1 MADNKI
7 RIDVAFNSQKAEQNA
22 KNLSKA
28 LDEVKS
34 TMEQTAKT
42 DLNIDTKTAE
52 KGVKSLSSVFEKL
65 KDKLKSTISVNV
77 DSEKIKSDLN
87 AAKEYVAETF
97 SYIKNDIQKTID
109 VAKDPT
115 KYQIDTSEAEKRLDK
130 LDKEI
135 EKLKKKKSELFQSD
149 AAQELT
155 QKYQKNEADYR
166 QNLANAKTPQQ
177 KQAVE
182 NAHILDV
189 QDLKNQYSGFLSQVE
204 ETETKLKAANG
215 EVKELVTAIR
225 QSEDAEQRLNSGL
238 GQFTQKC
245 ETAKNSSN
253 GLVRAFRTM
262 TLPLQGVGVAFSTLS
277 NKIGAVKN
285 KVKQAVTSTRAFQA
299 VSKAASRVWNG
310 LHTAANRLKTAISK
324 VRSAFQ
330 KVSSLGS
337 KFGVNLKSSLSP
349 AESLKKKFTRVGLA
363 LLGARSAMML
373 FKQVVSSAMEN
384 NEKLQT
390 QLNAAKGVLGEAI
403 SPLINALVSMLSK
416 AVTFADAI
424 YQAFTGTSLVAKYNA
439 KQAEKTASATEDAAK
454 AAKEYKNQM
463 ASFDVANKLSDNS
476 SSSSSSG
483 GSSSGEG
490 GAIFETSSLDSWMN
504 QIIEKFKAGDWGSI
518 GRTIAGTINSALDDI
533 NWSGIQTKVK
543 TFCKDLS
550 DAVNGFI
557 DELDWGKVGNNVGE
571 AINTVTMGINTLVD
585 NIDWNGLG
593 AGFADGMNHLVDT
606 VDTDELGKTLS
617 AKIKIITDTLYG
629 FFNGDEKKGTSGFD
643 FKNFGGKIGDTVNSW
658 FNNIDWGKIA
668 SNMSDSISGAFK
680 TVTGFIKNLDTD
692 AIIDDIVDF
701 VKNIDWEG
709 IADSAFE
716 ALGAAVGKVF
726 KIAEKLGE
734 LFNDAFKNIT
744 SYFDDSIDEAGGNVI
759 EGIFNGIV
767 NWLKDVGNWMKEH
780 ILDPFINGFKEAFDI
795 HSPSK
800 NQDIIDLGKNLI
812 EGAFNGIVEWLKD
825 IKKWFQDNVFS
836 KITEAWDGLK
846 ELTVSI
852 GGNVLPTFDDLKDK
866 WDSIKEKGKTAMA
879 TIKGE
884 IHNKFKNLKTK
895 WDSIKNKT
903 NWKTIKGSVHNKFK
917 NLKSKWDSIKNKT
930 NWKTVKGS
938 IAKSFSNAKKSW
950 DGIKSKAETVT
961 TKLKDGIT
969 NAIKKI
975 LTSLCNMV
983 NKVIG
988 VLNKILPRGM
998 KISTVSPPKLARG
1011 GIVNNPGRGVTATVG
1026 EAGAEAILP
1035 LENNTGWMDLLAE
1048 RIANRINANGEVLQT
1063 IITLDGETIAKKIS
1077 QVNGRR
1083 NIRMNGGVV

>member
-7 RIDVAFNSQKAEQNA
+7 RIDVAFNSKNAEQNA

-52 KGVKSLSSVFEKL
+52 NGAKKLSKNFDEVKNSMKDISGLKIDASKAEKEL
-65 KDKLKSTISVNV
+65 KQVEKELERYQKKLNEAESGKLGEYN
-77 DSEKIKSDLN
+77 
-87 AAKEYVAETF
+87 KEYERITSGYENDKATASQTVNPQARNEQLANAEALA
-97 SYIKNDIQKTID
+97 NQQID
-109 VAKDPT
+109 ELNT
-115 KYQIDTSEAEKRLDK
+115 KYAKVLEET
-130 LDKEI
+130 
-135 EKLKKKKSELFQSD
+135 D
-149 AAQELT
+149 AYYTKIQQCKDRQQELT
-155 QKYQKNEADYR
+155 QAIEQARE
-166 QNLANAKTPQQ
+166 
-177 KQAVE
+177 KQAQE
-182 NAHILDV
+182 NALV
-189 QDLKNQYSGFLSQVE
+189 NKASGNF
-204 ETETKLKAANG
+204 
-215 EVKELVTAIR
+215 
-225 QSEDAEQRLNSGL
+225 DA
-238 GQFTQKC
+238 
-245 ETAKNSSN
+245 AKNSAN
-253 GLVRAFRTM
+253 RTKNEVKKTANEAQKASKKTRQFSGNM
-262 TLPLQGVGVAFSTLS
+262 KNSEKNARKTKSQTQKIKKDISAFS
-277 NKIGAVKN
+277 
-285 KVKQAVTSTRAFQA
+285 
-299 VSKAASRVWNG
+299 SKM
-310 LHTAANRLKTAISK
+310 K
-324 VRSAFQ
+324 
-330 KVSSLGS
+330 
-337 KFGVNLKSSLSP
+337 KFAGTFKSSIKP
-349 AESLKKKFTRVGLA
+349 AETMRKKFTKIGLA
-363 LLGARSAMML
+363 MLGARSAFML

-585 NIDWNGLG
+585 NIDWDGLG

-658 FNNIDWGKIA
+658 FKNIDWGKIA

-709 IADSAFE
+709 IAESAFE

-726 KIAEKLGE
+726 KIAQKLGE
-734 LFNDAFKNIT
+734 IFNDAFSNIT

-767 NWLKDVGNWMKEH
+767 NWLKDVGEWMKEH

-812 EGAFNGIVEWLKD
+812 EGAFNGIVDWLKD

-969 NAIKKI
+969 NGIQKI
-975 LTSLCNMV
+975 LNGLVNMV
-983 NKVIG
+983 NKVIK
-988 VLNKILPRGM
+988 VLNKLPN
-998 KISTVSPPKLARG
+998 IDIPLITAPKLARG

-1048 RIANRINANGEVLQT
+1048 RIANRVNANGEVLQT
-1063 IITLDGETIAKKIS
+1063 IITLDGETIAKKIT

>member
-22 KNLSKA
+22 KKLSKA
-28 LDEVKS
+28 LDEVKN

-42 DLNIDTKTAE
+42 DLDIDTKTAE
-52 KGVKSLSSVFEKL
+52 KSAKKLSKSFDEVKNSMKDISGLKIDASKAEKEL
-65 KDKLKSTISVNV
+65 KQVEKELERYQKKLNEAESGKLGEYN
-77 DSEKIKSDLN
+77 
-87 AAKEYVAETF
+87 KEYERITSGYESDKAAASQTKNSQARNEQLANAEALA
-97 SYIKNDIQKTID
+97 NQQID
-109 VAKDPT
+109 NLNT
-115 KYQIDTSEAEKRLDK
+115 KYAKVLEETDSYYAKIQQCKDR
-130 LDKEI
+130 
-135 EKLKKKKSELFQSD
+135 Q
-149 AAQELT
+149 QELT
-155 QKYQKNEADYR
+155 QAIEQAREKQAQQNALVNKASGNFDAAKKSANQTKNEVKKTANEAQRASKKTR
-166 QNLANAKTPQQ
+166 QFSSSMKSSERNARKT
-177 KQAVE
+177 K
-182 NAHILDV
+182 
-189 QDLKNQYSGFLSQVE
+189 SQ
-204 ETETKLKAANG
+204 
-215 EVKELVTAIR
+215 
-225 QSEDAEQRLNSGL
+225 
-238 GQFTQKC
+238 TQKI
-245 ETAKNSSN
+245 KKDIS
-253 GLVRAFRTM
+253 
-262 TLPLQGVGVAFSTLS
+262 AFS
-277 NKIGAVKN
+277 
-285 KVKQAVTSTRAFQA
+285 
-299 VSKAASRVWNG
+299 SKM
-310 LHTAANRLKTAISK
+310 K
-324 VRSAFQ
+324 
-330 KVSSLGS
+330 
-337 KFGVNLKSSLSP
+337 KFAGTFKSSIKP
-349 AESLKKKFTRVGLA
+349 AESMRKKFTKIGLA
-363 LLGARSAMML
+363 MLGARSAFML

-585 NIDWNGLG
+585 NIDWDGLG
-593 AGFADGMNHLVDT
+593 AGFADGMNHLVDS

-643 FKNFGGKIGDTVNSW
+643 FKNFGGTIADTVNSW

-709 IADSAFE
+709 IANSAFE

-726 KIAEKLGE
+726 KIAQKLGE
-734 LFNDAFKNIT
+734 IFNDAFSNIA

-767 NWLKDVGNWMKEH
+767 NWLKDVGKWMKEH

-903 NWKTIKGSVHNKFK
+903 NWKTIKGSVHKKFK

-938 IAKSFSNAKKSW
+938 IAKSFSKAKKSW

-1026 EAGAEAILP
+1026 EAGTEAILP

-1048 RIANRINANGEVLQT
+1048 RIANKINANGEVLQT

>member
-42 DLNIDTKTAE
+42 DLDIDTKTAE
-52 KGVKSLSSVFEKL
+52 KSAKKLSKSFDEVKNSMKDISGLKIDASKAEKEL
-65 KDKLKSTISVNV
+65 KQVEKELERYQKKLNEAESGKLGEYN
-77 DSEKIKSDLN
+77 
-87 AAKEYVAETF
+87 KEYERITSGYESDKAAASKTKNSQARNEQLANAEALA
-97 SYIKNDIQKTID
+97 NQQID
-109 VAKDPT
+109 NLNT
-115 KYQIDTSEAEKRLDK
+115 KYAKVLEETDSYYVKIQQCKDR
-130 LDKEI
+130 
-135 EKLKKKKSELFQSD
+135 Q
-149 AAQELT
+149 QELT
-155 QKYQKNEADYR
+155 QAIEQARE
-166 QNLANAKTPQQ
+166 
-177 KQAVE
+177 KQAQQ
-182 NAHILDV
+182 NALV
-189 QDLKNQYSGFLSQVE
+189 NKASGNF
-204 ETETKLKAANG
+204 
-215 EVKELVTAIR
+215 
-225 QSEDAEQRLNSGL
+225 DA
-238 GQFTQKC
+238 
-245 ETAKNSSN
+245 AKNSAN
-253 GLVRAFRTM
+253 RTKNEVKKTANEAQKASKKTRQFSGNM
-262 TLPLQGVGVAFSTLS
+262 KSSEKNAKKTKSETQKIKKNVSDFST
-277 NKIGAVKN
+277 
-285 KVKQAVTSTRAFQA
+285 
-299 VSKAASRVWNG
+299 KAKKF
-310 LHTAANRLKTAISK
+310 AAT
-324 VRSAFQ
+324 
-330 KVSSLGS
+330 
-337 KFGVNLKSSLSP
+337 LKSSLKP
-349 AESLKKKFTRVGLA
+349 AESMRKKFTKIGIA
-363 LLGARSAMML
+363 LLGARSAFML
-373 FKQVVSSAMEN
+373 FKQMISSAMDN
-384 NEKLQT
+384 NEKLQN
-390 QLNAAKGVLGEAI
+390 QLTAAKGVLGEALAPAI
-403 SPLINALVSMLSK
+403 SLLVNLLSK
-416 AVTFADAI
+416 AVTFADMI
-424 YQAFTGTSLVAKYNA
+424 YQTFTGTSLIAKYNA

-585 NIDWNGLG
+585 NIDWDGLG

-643 FKNFGGKIGDTVNSW
+643 FKNFGGTIADTVNSW

-709 IADSAFE
+709 IANSAFE

-726 KIAEKLGE
+726 KIAQKLGE
-734 LFNDAFKNIT
+734 IFNDAFSNIT

-767 NWLKDVGNWMKEH
+767 NWLKNVGEWMKEH

-812 EGAFNGIVEWLKD
+812 EGAFNGIVDWLKD

-917 NLKSKWDSIKNKT
+917 NLKKKWDSIKNKT

-938 IAKSFSNAKKSW
+938 IAKSFSKAKKSW
-950 DGIKSKAETVT
+950 DSIKSKAETVT

-988 VLNKILPRGM
+988 VLNKILSKGM
-998 KISTVSPPKLARG
+998 KISPVSPPKLARG

-1026 EAGAEAILP
+1026 EAGTEAILP

-1048 RIANRINANGEVLQT
+1048 RIANKINANGEVLQT

>member
-28 LDEVKS
+28 LDEVKN

-52 KGVKSLSSVFEKL
+52 KSAKKLSKSFDEVKNSMKDISGLKIDASKAEKEL
-65 KDKLKSTISVNV
+65 KQVEKELERYQKKLNEAESGKLGEYN
-77 DSEKIKSDLN
+77 
-87 AAKEYVAETF
+87 KEYERITSGYESDKAAASKTKNSQARNEQLANAEALA
-97 SYIKNDIQKTID
+97 NQ
-109 VAKDPT
+109 
-115 KYQIDTSEAEKRLDK
+115 QIDNLNQKYAKVLEETDSYYAKIQQCKDR
-130 LDKEI
+130 
-135 EKLKKKKSELFQSD
+135 Q
-149 AAQELT
+149 QELT
-155 QKYQKNEADYR
+155 QAIEQARE
-166 QNLANAKTPQQ
+166 
-177 KQAVE
+177 KQAQQ
-182 NAHILDV
+182 NALV
-189 QDLKNQYSGFLSQVE
+189 NKASGNF
-204 ETETKLKAANG
+204 
-215 EVKELVTAIR
+215 
-225 QSEDAEQRLNSGL
+225 DA
-238 GQFTQKC
+238 
-245 ETAKNSSN
+245 AKNSANQTKNEVKKTANEAQKASKKTRQFSGN
-253 GLVRAFRTM
+253 MKNSEKNAKKTKSETQKIKKIVSD
-262 TLPLQGVGVAFSTLS
+262 FST
-277 NKIGAVKN
+277 
-285 KVKQAVTSTRAFQA
+285 
-299 VSKAASRVWNG
+299 KAKKF
-310 LHTAANRLKTAISK
+310 AAT
-324 VRSAFQ
+324 
-330 KVSSLGS
+330 
-337 KFGVNLKSSLSP
+337 LKSSLKP
-349 AESLKKKFTRVGLA
+349 AETMRKKFTKIGLA
-363 LLGARSAMML
+363 LLGARSAFML

-585 NIDWNGLG
+585 NIDWDGLG
-593 AGFADGMNHLVDT
+593 AGFADGMNHLVDS

-643 FKNFGGKIGDTVNSW
+643 FKNFGGKIADTVNSW

-709 IADSAFE
+709 IANSAFE

-726 KIAEKLGE
+726 KIAQKLGE
-734 LFNDAFKNIT
+734 IFNDAFSNIA

-767 NWLKDVGNWMKEH
+767 NWLKNVGEWMKEH

-812 EGAFNGIVEWLKD
+812 EGAFNGIVDWLKD

-938 IAKSFSNAKKSW
+938 IAKSFSKAKKSW

-969 NAIKKI
+969 SGIQKI
-975 LTSLCNMV
+975 LNGLVNMV
-983 NKVIG
+983 NKVIK
-988 VLNKILPRGM
+988 VLNKLPN
-998 KISTVSPPKLARG
+998 IEIPLITAPKLARG

-1026 EAGAEAILP
+1026 EAGTEAILP